1 MTTDKPVDHAISART
16 RKALSEAKARGVQL
30 GRAGADNLR
39 ATVEKRKSTADAFA
53 QQHEALFAELQA
65 RGLTHR
71 AMATELN
78 ARGIAAARGGEW
90 THGQVQRILNRY
102 ADLRSATPSAGQ
114 GARNLDEF
122 KHTCK
127 SRRKVEKKFQ
137 CTVFYGR
144 VCGGHQT
151 CGQPAVG
158 RRRRVYS
165 LDFYRPAQ
173 LSPSA
178 S

>member
-1 MTTDKPVDHAISART
+1 MTTDKPVDQAISART

-65 RGLTHR
+65 CGLTHR
-71 AMATELN
+71 AMAAELN

-102 ADLRSATPSAGQ
+102 ADLRSATPSADGSS
-114 GARNLDEF
+114 G
-122 KHTCK
+122 
-127 SRRKVEKKFQ
+127 S
-137 CTVFYGR
+137 
-144 VCGGHQT
+144 
-151 CGQPAVG
+151 
-158 RRRRVYS
+158 
-165 LDFYRPAQ
+165 
-173 LSPSA
+173 
-178 S
+178 